1 MSVVQLSDSETAMLA
16 TALYYKTGLEKQ
28 SSENYKEYKRISD
41 EVRNRKSVNS
51 FDFDKVKTAI
61 EQFLGEIEN
70 DTLHNIL
77 DKLGA

>member
-1 MSVVQLSDSETAMLA
+1 MSNVKLSDSETVILA

-51 FDFDKVKTAI
+51 FDFDKVRTAI
-61 EQFLGEIEN
+61 EQFLAEIEN
-70 DTLHNIL
+70 NTLHNIL

>member
-28 SSENYKEYKRISD
+28 SSENYREYSD

-51 FDFDKVKTAI
+51 FDFDKVRTAI

>member
-51 FDFDKVKTAI
+51 FDFERV
-61 EQFLGEIEN
+61 
-70 DTLHNIL
+70 
-77 DKLGA
+77 